1 MKTKMLKVL
10 VNLVF
15 FQLLVIAKAD
25 KCDQQQLTKYGFY
38 LRNHKYDAKR
48 VTNLLECLRLCNI
61 DPKCLTI
68 NFSLFDKECEFND
81 DSGMEWE
88 LVELPHSIHG
98 ILKKEKKASSCNQLK
113 KSYPLLKSGYY
124 DVIVNGKERNVYCD
138 MDNFGGG
145 WSLVVSISKSSHAH
159 LQSSEIDCQDV
170 LKCVPFPESPFP
182 AKKLS
187 DEDIRALAGD
197 GEGTFRVDVVDGPAT
212 NNISVFYQ
220 IPSGAQNFNSSC
232 SGATCWG
239 TGCVEAECA
248 RIIISHSH
256 PYVWESNCKGIDV
269 GYLIVNLQHKVFDG
283 HDNAECGSTWYSSK
297 YTHYGVRALY
307 GYTTPGIHRER
318 EGVLFVK

>member
-1 MKTKMLKVL
+1 MLKVL

-25 KCDQQQLTKYGFY
+25 KCDQKQLTQYGFY

-48 VTNLLECLRLCNI
+48 VTNLLECLMLCI
-61 DPKCLTI
+61 DDPKCITI

-88 LVELPHSIHG
+88 LVKLPHSIHG
-98 ILKKEKKASSCNQLK
+98 ILKKKEKKASSCNQLK

-187 DEDIRALAGD
+187 DEDIRALASD

-212 NNISVFYQ
+212 NNFSVFYQ
-220 IPSGAQNFNSSC
+220 IPSGAQNFNSAC
-232 SGATCWG
+232 SGATCTG
-239 TGCVEAECA
+239 TGCVDAEYK
-248 RIIISHSH
+248 RKLKHIHM
-256 PYVWESNCKGIDV
+256 N
-269 GYLIVNLQHKVFDG
+269 N
-283 HDNAECGSTWYSSK
+283 NSK
-297 YTHYGVRALY
+297 K
-307 GYTTPGIHRER
+307 IH
-318 EGVLFVK
+318 LKP